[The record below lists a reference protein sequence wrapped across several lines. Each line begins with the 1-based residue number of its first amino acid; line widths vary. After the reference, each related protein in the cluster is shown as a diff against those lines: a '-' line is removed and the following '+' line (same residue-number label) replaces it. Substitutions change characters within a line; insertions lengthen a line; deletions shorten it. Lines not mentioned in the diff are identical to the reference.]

1 MAVVMIVLPTFGP
14 LIVGPPLQAHV
25 HKHMCDKSGA
35 QVVLDGRSFKEP
47 PFIASAARFYPSGS
61 SRELF
66 TFELEQTSL
75 ASAVFRFRTF
85 NRDATTLPSQL
96 VPALRSISYDFDRG
110 PLSGSSSCDGTEG
123 SCLEGTFDLNRLA
136 MDLTSNITGKVVHT
150 RS

>member
-1 MAVVMIVLPTFGP
+1 MVLVMIVLPTFSPVIFGRA
-14 LIVGPPLQAHV
+14 LQAHAY
-25 HKHMCDKSGA
+25 KHMCDKSGA

-96 VPALRSISYDFDRG
+96 VLALRSISYDFDRG
-110 PLSGSSSCDGTEG
+110 RLSGSCDGTEG
-123 SCLEGTFDLNRLA
+123 SCLEGTFDMNRLA